1 MMPLALVVYT
11 RLLPERKAGLT
22 IGPLVLIQKRYRGDK
37 GLLAHEMEHARQFWV
52 TFGLHLVLYPFC
64 QSYRLWAEAVAFAR
78 QVKPDRSDLDAMAE
92 RLARSCYR
100 LGITRYEARRQIERY
115 L

>member
-1 MMPLALVVYT
+1 MTYAIILYT
-11 RLLPERKAGLT
+11 RLLPERKAGMA
-22 IGPLVLIQKRYRGDK
+22 IGPLVLIQRRYKGDA
-37 GLLAHEMEHARQFWV
+37 GLLAHELEHARQFWI
-52 TFGLHLVLYPFC
+52 TFGLHLILYPL
-64 QSYRLWAEAVAFAR
+64 SRHYRLWAEAVAFAR

-100 LGITRYEARRQIERY
+100 LNITRYEARRMIERY

>member
-1 MMPLALVVYT
+1 MPLALVVYT

-22 IGPLVLIQKRYRGDK
+22 IGPLVLIQTRYRGDK

-64 QSYRLWAEAVAFAR
+64 QSYRLWAEAIAFAR
-78 QVKPDRSDLDAMAE
+78 QVNPDRSDLDAMAE
-92 RLARSCYR
+92 RLARSSYR
-100 LGITRYEARRQIERY
+100 LGITRYEARRHIERY
-115 L
+115 LR

>member
-1 MMPLALVVYT
+1 MTYAIILYT

-22 IGPLVLIQKRYRGDK
+22 IGPLVLIQCRYKGDA

-52 TFGLHLVLYPFC
+52 TFGLHLIFYPF
-64 QSYRLWAEAVAFAR
+64 SRHYRLWAESIAFAR

-92 RLARSCYR
+92 RLARASYR